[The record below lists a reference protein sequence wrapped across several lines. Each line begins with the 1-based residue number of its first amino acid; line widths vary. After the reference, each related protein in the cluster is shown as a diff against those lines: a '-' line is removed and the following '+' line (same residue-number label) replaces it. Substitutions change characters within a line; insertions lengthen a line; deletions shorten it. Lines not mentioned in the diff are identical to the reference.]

1 MRTGKRRLKPPYLS
15 PGPMTLLTEL
25 GEECQRI
32 VKLLAQLEITG
43 LRETQ
48 F

>member
-1 MRTGKRRLKPPYLS
+1 MSTGKRRLKAPYLS

-43 LRETQ
+43 LREISR
-48 F
+48 